1 MKYLLVMPKRSSP
14 INLMLW
20 GLLSLGLV
28 GPVVAESIYLKCAVS
43 GNSLG
48 IPLNETISVTIDRN
62 TLTIES
68 YDFPMTVNAQVTASS
83 VSAVQYAAGKFT
95 NGQAW
100 NSKTNVDINRV
111 TGLISIHGNVVTGL
125 QQLQQFASGNCSKIT
140 GKAF

>member
-1 MKYLLVMPKRSSP
+1 MKYLSVMPKVSAP
-14 INLMLW
+14 IS
-20 GLLSLGLV
+20 LLLRILLLLGLV
-28 GPVVAESIYLKCAVS
+28 GSVAAESIYLKCAVS

-48 IPLNETISVTIDRN
+48 IPLNETISVTVNGN
-62 TLTIES
+62 TLSIES

-100 NSKTNVDINRV
+100 NSKTNVDINRM

-125 QQLQQFASGNCSKIT
+125 QQLQQYASGNCSKIT

>member
-1 MKYLLVMPKRSSP
+1 MKCLSVMPKVSA
-14 INLMLW
+14 IITLMIW
-20 GLLSLGLV
+20 GLLSLGFV
-28 GPVVAESIYLKCAVS
+28 RPVAAESIYLKCAVS

-48 IPLNETISVTIDRN
+48 IALNETISVTIDGN
-62 TLTIES
+62 VLSIES

-83 VSAVQYAAGKFT
+83 VTAVKYAAGKFT

-125 QQLQQFASGNCSKIT
+125 QQLQQYASGNCSKIT